1 MKKYLISSFVLL
13 CGIVPLASAQLVD
26 SRTFFVQGV
35 TDVAASGSIQ
45 FWKTSATTGEV
56 KLFIDNLSVY
66 KALNHTL
73 TGYENGVLTGFAFN
87 VGSGFNYINH
97 SFTETL
103 LGPIAGLATGSEP
116 WGLDFS
122 YTGSTTVGGGPNAET
137 FESSAF
143 ADNPSTHNG
152 LSGGYSALF
161 TFNYSASSAANLTN
175 NFNSAGFFSDADTK
189 DIYFRY
195 QAVGSGCGDEQSDKV
210 FWGWASVP
218 TPDPF
223 IPNSPVP
230 EPSTYG
236 LTGVAAL
243 GALILV
249 RRYRKK

>member
-1 MKKYLISSFVLL
+1 
-13 CGIVPLASAQLVD
+13 
-26 SRTFFVQGV
+26 
-35 TDVAASGSIQ
+35 
-45 FWKTSATTGEV
+45 
-56 KLFIDNLSVY
+56 
-66 KALNHTL
+66 
-73 TGYENGVLTGFAFN
+73 
-87 VGSGFNYINH
+87 
-97 SFTETL
+97 
-103 LGPIAGLATGSEP
+103 
-116 WGLDFS
+116 
-122 YTGSTTVGGGPNAET
+122 
-137 FESSAF
+137 
-143 ADNPSTHNG
+143 
-152 LSGGYSALF
+152 
-161 TFNYSASSAANLTN
+161 LTN